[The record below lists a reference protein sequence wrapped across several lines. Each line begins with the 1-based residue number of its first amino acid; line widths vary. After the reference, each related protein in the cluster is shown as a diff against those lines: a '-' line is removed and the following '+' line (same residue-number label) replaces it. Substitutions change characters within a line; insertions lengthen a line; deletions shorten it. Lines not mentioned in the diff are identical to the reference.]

1 MQKVDIS
8 HKNKIL
14 AKQVAVY
21 KNIFLRSLGLRFS
34 RDRNKALIL
43 ASEKESIHE
52 TTIDMYFVFSP
63 IDVLWLDS
71 DHNVVDIRKKVKP
84 FTGPTKPRKEAKFV
98 VELPEGRIENVK
110 LGDKIILLNNQESKK
125 QYKVF

>member
-14 AKQVAVY
+14 AKQAKVY

-43 ASEKESIHE
+43 ASEKENIYE
-52 TTIDMYFVFSP
+52 TTIDMYFVFFP

-71 DHNVVDIRKKVKP
+71 NYKVVDIRKKVKP
-84 FTGPTKPRKEAKFV
+84 FTGPTKPKKEAKFV
-98 VELPEGRIENVK
+98 VELPEGMAENVK
-110 LGDKIILLNNQESKK
+110 LGDKIRFLE
-125 QYKVF
+125 